1 MKKVLFAMT
10 VLCGLSLGAFA
21 QSSSSQDSKFSIG
34 FEGGLPTGDAKQ
46 AYNAV
51 LGASLKYDYNVA
63 TGTYLTGSAGYNAF
77 LVKSQYKS
85 IVGSTDGAIPVKAGI
100 KYFFGSGFY
109 GEGQLGA
116 AFSTESGGGT
126 AFVYSPGIGYD
137 FGSGVDVGVRYEA
150 WSKDGTIGQVGLR
163 LGFSF

>member
-1 MKKVLFAMT
+1 MKVLLLLT
-10 VLCGLSLGAFA
+10 VLSGLSIGAFA
-21 QSSSSQDSKFSIG
+21 QSSSSQGGKFSIG
-34 FEGGLPTGDAKQ
+34 FEGGLPVGHAKD

-51 LGASLKYDYNVA
+51 VGASLKYDHNIA
-63 TGTYLTGSAGYNAF
+63 ASTYLTGSVGYNAF

-85 IVGSTDGAIPVKAGI
+85 IAGSTDGAIPVKAGL
-100 KYFFGSGFY
+100 KYFFGNGFY

-137 FGSGVDVGVRYEA
+137 FGSGVDIGLRYEA
-150 WSKDGTIGQVGLR
+150 WSKDGTIGQVGVR

>member
-1 MKKVLFAMT
+1 MKKVLLVLT
-10 VLCGLSLGAFA
+10 VLCGLSISAFA
-21 QSSSSQDSKFSIG
+21 QSEGGKWSIG
-34 FEGGLPTGDAKQ
+34 LEGGFPTGDAKQ

-51 LGASLKYDYNVA
+51 VGASIKYDHNIA
-63 TGTYLTGSAGYNAF
+63 TNTFLTGSVGYNAF

-85 IVGSTDGAIPVKAGI
+85 IAGSTDGAIPVKAGL
-100 KYFFGSGFY
+100 KYYFGSGFY

-137 FGSGVDVGVRYEA
+137 FGSGVDLGVRYEA
-150 WSKDGTIGQVGLR
+150 WSKDGTIGQIGLR

>member
-1 MKKVLFAMT
+1 MKKALLVLT
-10 VLCGLSLGAFA
+10 VLCGLSIGAFA
-21 QSSSSQDSKFSIG
+21 QSEGSKWSIG
-34 FEGGLPTGDAKQ
+34 FEGGLPVGHAKD

-51 LGASLKYDYNVA
+51 VGASLKYDYNVA
-63 TGTYLTGSAGYNAF
+63 ASTFLTGSVGYNAF

-85 IVGSTDGAIPVKAGI
+85 VAGSTDGAIPVKAGL
-100 KYFFGSGFY
+100 KYFFGNGFY

-137 FGSGVDVGVRYEA
+137 FGSGVDLGIRYEA
-150 WSKDGTIGQVGLR
+150 WSKNGTIGQVGVR